1 LEQLAGNVA
10 HICATFDR
18 LMSRILGN
26 SIQQPRQMLFT
37 F

>member
-18 LMSRILGN
+18 LMSRTLRD
-26 SIQQPRQMLFT
+26 SFQQPRQMLFT